1 MESDRTSHGFVAGDG
16 EVIQTEIWMEDEG
29 ADPLTTDGLLPTQ
42 SCLLDFIVLIGR
54 VDGSAKSRIPSQYR
68 SRGPTRIVK
77 KFRVPEATSGE
88 LADDA
93 VAFDCSKLTNE
104 LR

>member
-1 MESDRTSHGFVAGDG
+1 M
-16 EVIQTEIWMEDEG
+16 
-29 ADPLTTDGLLPTQ
+29 
-42 SCLLDFIVLIGR
+42 
-54 VDGSAKSRIPSQYR
+54 DGSAKSRILSQYR

-93 VAFDCSKLTNE
+93 VAFDCNLPQRLNGRVLKVAGSSNG
-104 LR
+104 